1 MNTKGKGSKK
11 EEAKKEVE
19 VLDLKSWNVDRVRVV
34 TTKEGKDL
42 VFLTLMLN
50 GISINNCRIV
60 TGKNGDF
67 ISFPQYKGSNGEY
80 YNVVYARLSDKD
92 TKNIC
97 ADVQEKIDAM

>member
-11 EEAKKEVE
+11 EEAKNEVE

-60 TGKNGDF
+60 TG
-67 ISFPQYKGSNGEY
+67 
-80 YNVVYARLSDKD
+80 
-92 TKNIC
+92 
-97 ADVQEKIDAM
+97 

>member
-1 MNTKGKGSKK
+1 MNTKGKGTKK
-11 EEAKKEVE
+11 EEVKKEVE

-34 TTKEGKDL
+34 TTKDGKDL
-42 VFLTLMLN
+42 VFLSLMLN
-50 GISINNCRIV
+50 GVTINNCRVV

-80 YNVVYARLSDKD
+80 YNVVYARLSDED

-97 ADVQEKIDAM
+97 ALVQEKIDEM